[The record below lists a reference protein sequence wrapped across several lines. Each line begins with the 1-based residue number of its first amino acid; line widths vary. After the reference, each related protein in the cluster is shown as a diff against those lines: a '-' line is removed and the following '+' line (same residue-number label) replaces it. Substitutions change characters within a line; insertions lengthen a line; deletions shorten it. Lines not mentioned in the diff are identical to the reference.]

1 MNIMVMAENLKE
13 YKMMDNKIKKK
24 LEKMLDGIDAN
35 KLSEIT
41 KMLNSGGSIEKN
53 FDFNKA
59 SAILKSLNLE
69 NEITPEMIVQGIN
82 TLKDNPDIISEL
94 KKK

>member
-1 MNIMVMAENLKE
+1 ML
-13 YKMMDNKIKKK
+13 DNKIKKK
-24 LEKMLDGIDAN
+24 LEKMLDGIDAD
-35 KLSEIT
+35 KLREMT
-41 KMLNSGGSIEKN
+41 EMLKSGDNVEKN

-69 NEITPEMIVQGIN
+69 NEITPEMIIQGMN
-82 TLKDNPDIISEL
+82 TLKNNPDILSEL

>member
-1 MNIMVMAENLKE
+1 ML
-13 YKMMDNKIKKK
+13 DNKIKKK
-24 LEKMLDGIDAN
+24 LEKMLDGIDAD
-35 KLSEIT
+35 KLRGMTE
-41 KMLNSGGSIEKN
+41 MLKSGGDVEKN

-59 SAILKSLNLE
+59 SSILKSLNLE

-82 TLKDNPDIISEL
+82 TLKNNPDIISEL